1 MATFYEKNGGCIEK
15 KFGVQQVDPEVII
28 TWITYIK
35 EEKPRKRSDISDE
48 KWNEVIAKTDALLIV
63 DKDKKNKC
71 SGEKMIDTRNDI
83 CDIIGMWYNLLL
95 KTYNTQLPYN
105 KRFKNFGELYEEMTK
120 NKRVEGRVYVLA
132 KDHYGMT
139 ADEVGSL
146 FGYKFKR
153 NRTVHKKSLEKG
165 KTKPV
170 LSQQLQNALELLQL
184 VTDQPSDFP
193 IAFEKCA
200 KWVYRSS

>member
-15 KFGVQQVDPEVII
+15 KNGVQQVDPEDII

-35 EEKPRKRSDISDE
+35 EEKLRKRSDISDE

-83 CDIIGMWYNLLL
+83 CNIIGMWYNLLL
-95 KTYNTQLPYN
+95 KTYNTHLPYN
-105 KRFKNFGELYEEMTK
+105 KRFKNF
-120 NKRVEGRVYVLA
+120 
-132 KDHYGMT
+132 

-200 KWVYRSS
+200 EWVYRSS

>member
-15 KFGVQQVDPEVII
+15 KNGVQQVDPEDII

-35 EEKPRKRSDISDE
+35 EEKLRKRSDISDE

-63 DKDKKNKC
+63 DKDKKRNK
-71 SGEKMIDTRNDI
+71 S
-83 CDIIGMWYNLLL
+83 
-95 KTYNTQLPYN
+95 
-105 KRFKNFGELYEEMTK
+105 
-120 NKRVEGRVYVLA
+120 VEGRVYVLA

-200 KWVYRSS
+200 EWVYRSS